1 MVAPEG
7 TTLRKTIGGLRDI
20 VKLDF
25 DNIKDFG
32 IAERKSLVKAEDVGK
47 LPDGPEQIAKL
58 LDSLP
63 DAYAA
68 NDLRALIAA
77 IREAH
82 NNGKAVIFAIGGHVV
97 KTGCAPYL
105 IDLVKR
111 GVITGIAANG
121 SVLIHD
127 YELGMFGCTSEDVA
141 DSLPEGKFG
150 LARETAIA
158 LNGAALEAAAT
169 ERPVAHIVGE
179 KITETGKH
187 PDISLQAACA
197 KSDTLFTAHI
207 ALGAD
212 VIHQHPTCDGAAWG
226 AATIADFRRLTASLK
241 GLDGGG
247 VYVNLGSAVIMPEV
261 FLKALNLIR
270 NIDPPVKGFTT
281 ANLDMI
287 QHYRPRTNVLARPV
301 SGGRRALA
309 ITGQHEILI
318 PLLWA
323 GIVGG

>member
-1 MVAPEG
+1 MKE
-7 TTLRKTIGGLRDI
+7 I
-20 VKLDF
+20 DF
-25 DNIKDFG
+25 DSIKDFG
-32 IAERKSLVKAEDVGK
+32 IAERKSLVKAGDVGR
-47 LPDGPEQIAKL
+47 LPDNPEQIAKL

-68 NDLRALIAA
+68 NDLRALITA
-77 IREAH
+77 IKGARDD
-82 NNGKAVIFAIGGHVV
+82 GKAVIFAIGGHVV

-105 IDLVKR
+105 IDLINR
-111 GVITGIAANG
+111 GYITGIASNG

-127 YELGMFGCTSEDVA
+127 YELGAFGYTSEDVA
-141 DSLPEGKFG
+141 ESLPEGKFG
-150 LARETAIA
+150 LARETAIT
-158 LNGAALEAAAT
+158 LNGAAQQAVAT
-169 ERPVAHIVGE
+169 ERPVAHIIGDN
-179 KITETGKH
+179 IAETGKH
-187 PDISLQAACA
+187 PDISLLAACA

-226 AATIADFRRLTASLK
+226 AATMADFRRLTASLK
-241 GLDGGG
+241 GLDSGG
-247 VYVNLGSAVIMPEV
+247 VYINLGSAVIMPEV

-270 NIDPPVKGFTT
+270 NINPPVKDFTT

-301 SGGRRALA
+301 SDGGRALA
-309 ITGQHEILI
+309 ITGQHEILV

-323 GIVGG
+323 GVTGR